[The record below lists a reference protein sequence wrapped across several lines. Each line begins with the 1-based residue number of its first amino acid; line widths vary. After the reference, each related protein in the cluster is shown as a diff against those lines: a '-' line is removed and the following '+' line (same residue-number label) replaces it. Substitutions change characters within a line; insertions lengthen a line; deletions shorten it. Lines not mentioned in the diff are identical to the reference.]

1 MNLGDIASPPSI
13 PRHGRA
19 DRRVPGWAAVLLDR
33 MARDRPAVVTRET
46 LRRYLTEVASARDVE
61 SAARELQRL
70 RWLVPLHLKGVWA
83 YLPPGEDTITDSYID
98 LRGWKERDPTAVFFL
113 AGESTAWHLGYLD
126 RQFTGPVAV
135 WIPVGTRLPHG
146 LRAHLSIVR
155 IDWPPGSYR
164 DLGPTPGLLRDRG
177 LDLTRWASGL
187 PAIGPEALVV
197 QLAARPSSF
206 RAWADLVPHLETL
219 ASDCDVERL
228 ATLLRGQSSS
238 AWQRAAYVL
247 HCGKHHTAAIDIL
260 DRRPRPQMAKAQF
273 GTGPSGLWVPEFGLM
288 DHLIAP
294 LEGIVGKA

>member
-19 DRRVPGWAAVLLDR
+19 DRRVPGWAAALLDR

-70 RWLVPLHLKGVWA
+70 RWIVPLHLMGVWA

-135 WIPVGTRLPHG
+135 WIPVGARLPHG

-155 IDWPPGSYR
+155 IDWPTGAYR
-164 DLGPTPGLLRDRG
+164 GLGPTPGLLRGRG

-197 QLAARPSSF
+197 QLAP
-206 RAWADLVPHLETL
+206 L

-228 ATLLRGQSSS
+228 ANLLRGQSSS
-238 AWQRAAYVL
+238 AWQRAAYLL
-247 HCGKHHTAAIDIL
+247 HCGKNHTAAINVL

>member
-1 MNLGDIASPPSI
+1 MNLGDSAAPTSV
-13 PRHGRA
+13 PRQGRA
-19 DRRVPGWAAVLLDR
+19 DRRVPGWAAALLDR
-33 MARDRPAVVTRET
+33 LARDRPAVVTRET
-46 LRRYLTEVASARDVE
+46 LSGYLTEVASARDVE

-83 YLPPGEDTITDSYID
+83 YLPPGEDTIIDSYID
-98 LRGWKERDPTAVFFL
+98 LRAWKEREPTAIFFL

-155 IDWPPGSYR
+155 IDWPTAAYR
-164 DLGPTPGLLRDRG
+164 DLGPTPRLLRDRG
-177 LDLTRWASGL
+177 LDLSRWASGL
-187 PAIGPEALVV
+187 PSIGPEALVV

-206 RAWADLVPHLETL
+206 RAWADLVPHLQTL
-219 ASDCDVERL
+219 ASDCEVERL
-228 ATLLRGQSSS
+228 ANLLRGQSSS

-247 HCGKHHTAAIDIL
+247 HCGKHHTAAIEIL
-260 DRRPRPQMAKAQF
+260 DHRPRPQMVKAQF
-273 GTGPSGLWVPEFGLM
+273 GTSPSGLWVPEFGLM